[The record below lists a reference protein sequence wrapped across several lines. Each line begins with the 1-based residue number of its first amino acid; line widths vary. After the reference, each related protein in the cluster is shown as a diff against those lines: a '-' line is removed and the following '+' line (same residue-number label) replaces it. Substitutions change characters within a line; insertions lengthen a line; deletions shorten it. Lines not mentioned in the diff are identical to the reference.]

1 MMNEPYEALAIW
13 KTNLLPHPLMWQ
25 VFMEEKMI
33 KEMQDFIA
41 RFTYRPVQQRVA
53 KKIRQKAIQQTQ
65 ARLAVHHQTFADY
78 QEEELEIIIED
89 EERKIIDSLKTKSI
103 LAILSLL
110 GISLFP

>member
-1 MMNEPYEALAIW
+1 
-13 KTNLLPHPLMWQ
+13 
-25 VFMEEKMI
+25 MI

-41 RFTYRPVQQRVA
+41 RFTYRPLQKTVA
-53 KKIRQKAIQQTQ
+53 SRIRQKAIQKTK
-65 ARLAVHHQTFADY
+65 ARLAVHHQKLEDY

-103 LAILSLL
+103 IAILSLL